1 MAMKDIIHENV
12 SLSDVDMILNFAAEN
27 GIAIDTYEGVLNDTH
42 IIFADKNIKI
52 GRAKPR
58 EYIVC
63 YYKFQNSNSN
73 TLHILQ
79 TDNLASVESFIPA
92 DYDEELYV

>member
-1 MAMKDIIHENV
+1 MKDITHENV
-12 SLSDVDMILNFAAEN
+12 SLSEVDTILNLAAES

-42 IIFADKNIKI
+42 IIYADKNIKI

-58 EYIVC
+58 DYIVC
-63 YYKFQNSNSN
+63 YYEFQNSTSN

-79 TDNLASVESFIPA
+79 TDNLASVESFSPA
-92 DYDEELYV
+92 EYDEELNV

>member
-1 MAMKDIIHENV
+1 MKDIIHENA
-12 SLSDVDMILNFAAEN
+12 SLSDVDTILNFASEN
-27 GIAIDTYEGVLNDTH
+27 DIAFDTYEGVLNDTH
-42 IIFADKNIKI
+42 IVYADKNIKI

-58 EYIVC
+58 DYIVC
-63 YYKFQNSNSN
+63 YYKFQNANSN

-92 DYDEELYV
+92 DCDEGE

>member
-1 MAMKDIIHENV
+1 MKDITHENV
-12 SLSDVDMILNFAAEN
+12 SLSEVDTILNLAAES

-42 IIFADKNIKI
+42 VIYADKNIRI

-58 EYIVC
+58 DYIVC
-63 YYKFQNSNSN
+63 YYEFQNSNSN

-92 DYDEELYV
+92 DYDEELNV

>member
-1 MAMKDIIHENV
+1 MKDIIHENV
-12 SLSDVDMILNFAAEN
+12 SLSDVDTILNFASEN
-27 GIAIDTYEGVLNDTH
+27 DIAFDTYEGALNDTH
-42 IIFADKNIKI
+42 IVYADKNIKI

-58 EYIVC
+58 DYIVC
-63 YYKFQNSNSN
+63 YYKFASAWGN

-92 DYDEELYV
+92 DYDEPELIGN